1 MEPPLY
7 LTFPSLAALP
17 EFAHAFTLRHP
28 GIEVAVDREEAL
40 RRLTAWHH
48 EVVAELGFSPSLLA
62 TVKQVHG
69 NQVRCVAATESG
81 ELGEADGLVCN
92 LPGIMLGIYV
102 ADCGAVHLVDPV
114 QRAFGLLHSGRKG
127 TEQNITGAAIRL
139 MQERFGTRPED
150 LIVQLAPCIR
160 PPAYEV
166 DFAATIRHQAREAGV
181 KSDHI
186 HDDLTCTSSDS
197 ARFYSYRMEKGKTGR
212 MLALLGRR
220 Q

>member
-1 MEPPLY
+1 MEFPLY
-7 LTFPSLAALP
+7 LTFPSLSALP

-28 GIEVAVDREEAL
+28 EIEVAVDREEAR

-48 EVVAELGFSPSLLA
+48 EVVAKLGFSPEMLA
-62 TVKQVHG
+62 TAKQVHG
-69 NQVRCVAATESG
+69 HEVRCVQPGEHG
-81 ELGEADGLVCN
+81 ELGEADGLVSDV
-92 LPGIMLGIYV
+92 PGIMLGIYV

-114 QRAFGLLHSGRKG
+114 TGAFGLLHSGRKG

-139 MQERFGTRPED
+139 MEKRFGTRPEN

-166 DFAATIRHQAREAGV
+166 DFAAAIRNQARDAGV
-181 KSDHI
+181 KEERI
-186 HDDLTCTSSDS
+186 HDDLTCTSSDP

-220 Q
+220 K